1 MKFLHLVSTA
11 GLLVS
16 TVSSSLTLPQAWMTI
31 NPDDT
36 IKPSKFKGETRYL
49 TWMAESQIKRGIAPT
64 NAYTTSA
71 AYSGI
76 MLAYNRTGD
85 RRFYGVYSNLLSR
98 HM

>member
-1 MKFLHLVSTA
+1 M
-11 GLLVS
+11 
-16 TVSSSLTLPQAWMTI
+16 TV

-85 RRFYGVYSNLLSR
+85 KRFYGTHLKFPPRGICRLIWRMKLPDSGC
-98 HM
+98 